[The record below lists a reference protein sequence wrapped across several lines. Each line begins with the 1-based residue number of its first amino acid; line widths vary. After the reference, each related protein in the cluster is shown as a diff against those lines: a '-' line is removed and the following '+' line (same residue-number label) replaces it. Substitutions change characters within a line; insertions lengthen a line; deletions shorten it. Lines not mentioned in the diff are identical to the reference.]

1 MSAPVFVVV
10 GHPNKGKSSIVST
23 LAHDDTVVVAPRPG
37 TTIAARSFPM
47 RVDDEVLYT
56 LVDTPGFQRAR
67 RALEWLQQEESTA
80 ADHPAL
86 VARFVREH
94 RDGGDFRDEVEL
106 LTPIVQGGGIL
117 YVVDGSKPY
126 GPEYEAEMEILRWTG
141 RPSMGL
147 INPIGSPRYV
157 DEWEAALGQYFRIVR
172 VLDAVQAR
180 FDQRVDL
187 LRAFGQMRE
196 EWRAPMDRAVEVLLR
211 DRRRRRRAAATVIA
225 DMLLEMMTLNVG
237 RNLTAHEDAE
247 PYRGSL
253 EAKYKDRLR
262 DLERDARRAVE
273 RAYDHHDLSRRET
286 SDAIERDLF
295 SPETWHL
302 FGQSKWRLAVLGASS
317 GAVAGGIVDAS
328 LAGIGFG
335 VFTGLGAVAGGAVG
349 WQAAEWSSSVRV
361 FQLPGMERVGLA
373 GKRVQVGPTSNR
385 NLPYVAL
392 GRARYH
398 HALVEGRT
406 HAQREELVVDHENE
420 KAGTLN
426 RFPDNV
432 DKRLEKIFHRIR
444 RADGRYDRAV
454 GQRPELIEIVDELL
468 ESDPTASSR

>member
-23 LAHDDTVVVAPRPG
+23 LAQDDSVAVAPRPG
-37 TTIAARSFPM
+37 TTVAARAFPL
-47 RVDDEVLYT
+47 RVDDETLYT

-67 RALEWLQQEESTA
+67 RALAWMQEHETTA
-80 ADHPAL
+80 ADHPAI
-86 VARFVREH
+86 VARFVDSH
-94 RDGGDFRDEVEL
+94 RGDDVFRDEVEL
-106 LTPIVQGGGIL
+106 LTPIVEGGGIL

-147 INPIGSPRYV
+147 INPIGAATYV

-180 FDQRVDL
+180 FDQRLEL

-196 EWRAPMDRAVEVLLR
+196 EWRAPMDRAVDVLSS
-211 DRRRRRRAAATVIA
+211 DRARRRRAAATSIA
-225 DMLLEMMTLNVG
+225 DMLLEMMTLTVG
-237 RNLTAHEDAE
+237 KNLQADDDPE
-247 PYRGSL
+247 PHRAAL
-253 EAKYKDRLR
+253 ERKYTDRLR
-262 DLERDARRAVE
+262 AIERDARRDVE
-273 RAYDHHDLSRRET
+273 RAYDHHDLARQET
-286 SDAIERDLF
+286 SEPLEQDLF
-295 SPETWHL
+295 SAETWHH

-317 GAVAGGIVDAS
+317 GAIAGGVVDAS
-328 LAGIGFG
+328 LAGIAFG
-335 VFTGLGAVAGGAVG
+335 VFTSLGAATGAALG

-361 FQLPGMERVGLA
+361 FQLPGMEQVGLA

-385 NLPYVAL
+385 NLPFVAL

-406 HAQREELVVDHENE
+406 HARRDELVVDHD
-420 KAGTLN
+420 KAGALN
-426 RFPDNV
+426 RFEDDE
-432 DKRLEKIFHRIR
+432 DKRLEKIFAKIR
-444 RADGRYDRAV
+444 RAEGRYDRAV
-454 GQRPELIEIVDELL
+454 GQRVALIEAVEELL
-468 ESDPTASSR
+468 GSDG